1 MARLRIDEPD
11 RLDVRFE
18 SVQYR
23 NQLSLCDC
31 GVDEIVL
38 QLREPVTGASGVADC
53 RTIAETYISFGW
65 ESFFNAFLKKT
76 PVPGKSRLAECKRQT
91 IVVNSSPLFRI
102 KINQNGNTQ

>member
-11 RLDVRFE
+11 RLDVRLE

-53 RTIAETYISFGW
+53 RTVAETYISFGW

-76 PVPGKSRLAECKRQT
+76 PVPGESRLAECKRQA
-91 IVVNSSPLFRI
+91 IVL
-102 KINQNGNTQ
+102 G